1 MLGKGPT
8 NEATLA
14 RCYIWGSFN
23 ANLQFHFPL
32 KPYSHLS
39 LVPRLL
45 PAFQCCTQKKEAIAT
60 WLSICECWS
69 IIWHTVY
76 IIVIHVYMCTILCEP
91 IIASVGGWES
101 DVGVANDTKFI
112 PQTPASLTIKNIP
125 IPKWLHVWDMS
136 GAHALPP
143 LDIIFF
149 PRMWNIRWASSGTR
163 LWCK

>member
-1 MLGKGPT
+1 MP
-8 NEATLA
+8 
-14 RCYIWGSFN
+14 IFSFI
-23 ANLQFHFPL
+23 FPL
-32 KPYSHLS
+32 KPYSQLS

-45 PAFQCCTQKKEAIAT
+45 PAIQCCTQKKEAIAT
-60 WLSICECWS
+60 WLSICEWWS
-69 IIWHTVY
+69 IIWRTVY

-125 IPKWLHVWDMS
+125 IPKWLHVHVWDIS
-136 GAHALPP
+136 EAHAPGYY
-143 LDIIFF
+143 FF
-149 PRMWNIRWASSGTR
+149 PRMWNIRWVSSGTR